1 MFDNIA
7 HPKDKRPD
15 ERSCTDVAP
24 KHDQVANT
32 NCMIA
37 TWMSVVFSRW
47 VREGLDDKDGR
58 INEVL
63 IDTDNYAVDGVRHL
77 R

>member
-1 MFDNIA
+1 
-7 HPKDKRPD
+7 
-15 ERSCTDVAP
+15 
-24 KHDQVANT
+24 
-32 NCMIA
+32 
-37 TWMSVVFSRW
+37 MSVVFSRW